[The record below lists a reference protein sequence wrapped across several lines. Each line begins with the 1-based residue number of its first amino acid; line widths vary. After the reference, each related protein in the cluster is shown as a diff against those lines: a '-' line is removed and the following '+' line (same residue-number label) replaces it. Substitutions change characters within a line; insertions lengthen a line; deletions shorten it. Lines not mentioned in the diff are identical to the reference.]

1 MDNLM
6 ELVYGAAGEDEYVVA
21 ESCAAKRDRLVEL
34 QRLGFH
40 AIATKQ
46 LDELARKDK
55 LTLAVRSGYVRIPE
69 ANIEAFLNRKVE
81 LYDRQFAHEPKLT
94 EEQIARQNF
103 ANIFNPTRRIQT
115 GALNLTIDN
124 MVDLGFSA
132 TGLVVNLSAG
142 RQSRQVS
149 KNSITISSD
158 HTCHFYKNEGIGK
171 FVWTETP
178 IADYEGIPPRHAL
191 EALKA
196 AQEKAVFDYFT
207 IASVNAVQ
215 DPLLLGRINDND
227 DRFFIAQWDTDVC
240 LDDLI

>member
-1 MDNLM
+1 MENLM
-6 ELVYGAAGEDEYVVA
+6 DVVYTAAGEDDYAVA
-21 ESCAAKRDRLVEL
+21 EFCPAKRERLAEL
-34 QRLGFH
+34 QDLGFK
-40 AIATKQ
+40 AIATKH

-55 LTLAVRSGYVRIPE
+55 LALAAQSGYVRIPE
-69 ANIEAFLNRKVE
+69 ANIEAFLNRKVD

-94 EEQIARQNF
+94 EAQE
-103 ANIFNPTRRIQT
+103 NIHSLENLFSHIYKTQT
-115 GALNLTIDN
+115 GALVYGQITDGVTVRDKVNI
-124 MVDLGFSA
+124 
-132 TGLVVNLSAG
+132 VVG
-142 RQSRQVS
+142 RQILQVS

-196 AQEKAVFDYFT
+196 AQEKTVFDYFT

-215 DPLLLGRINDND
+215 DPLLLGRINGES

>member
-6 ELVYGAAGEDEYVVA
+6 ELVYDAAGEDEYVIA
-21 ESCAAKRDRLVEL
+21 ESCAAKRDRLMEL
-34 QRLGFH
+34 QGLGFH
-40 AIATKQ
+40 AVATKQ
-46 LDELARKDK
+46 LDELARRDK
-55 LTLAVRSGYVRIPE
+55 LAMAAQSGYVRIPE
-69 ANIEAFLNRKVE
+69 KNIEAFLSRKVE
-81 LYDRQFAHEPKLT
+81 LYNRQFAHEPKFT
-94 EEQIARQNF
+94 EAQADGRNSGF
-103 ANIFNPTRRIQT
+103 LFRVPLLRRPDGFVEYGDIT
-115 GALNLTIDN
+115 FDGMLNLAD
-124 MVDLGFSA
+124 
-132 TGLVVNLSAG
+132 G
-142 RQSRQVS
+142 RQVRLTN
-149 KNSITISSD
+149 KNSMTIPSN

-178 IADYEGIPPRHAL
+178 IVDYEGIPPRHAL

-215 DPLLLGRINDND
+215 DPLLLGRINGES